1 MNTLYKTTTFIIVLT
16 LFASLGAPFSS
27 AASEE
32 FLSPQLKTAISVDAD
47 TFINSSA
54 DYLKNWEKLPG
65 RVEELKAKANPT
77 AAEINV
83 TRNELLNLKR
93 LLNTMKTSLTAIINN
108 LKAANKY
115 VEQDNF
121 VFNSVRSKNAGA
133 AGKLQA
139 EGGAHNILDSVV
151 NISDQLNRI
160 DHLLAEP
167 IFRRGTASLHTE
179 SPDGSQ
185 FKLVKASFNASTPAP
200 PVFRLAFT
208 CLVLGSRLIIKTI
221 RGTET
226 QGDVNQFVSTCGG
239 Q

>member
-1 MNTLYKTTTFIIVLT
+1 MNTFYKTITFIIVLT
-16 LFASLGAPFSS
+16 LFASLGAPFAS

-32 FLSPQLKTAISVDAD
+32 FLSPQLKSAITVDAD

-54 DYLKNWEKLPG
+54 DYLKNWEKIPG
-65 RVEELKAKANPT
+65 RVQELKAKANPT

-93 LLNTMKTSLTAIINN
+93 LLNTMKTSLTGIINK

-133 AGKLQA
+133 ASKIQA

-151 NISDQLNRI
+151 NISEQLNRI
-160 DHLLAEP
+160 DQFLAEP
-167 IFRRGTASLHTE
+167 IFRRGSASLHTE
-179 SPDGSQ
+179 SPNPSQ
-185 FKLVKASFNASTPAP
+185 FRLVRASFNANAPVTPA
-200 PVFRLAFT
+200 FRLAFT

-226 QGDVNQFVSTCGG
+226 QGDVNQFVNTCGG

>member
-1 MNTLYKTTTFIIVLT
+1 MNRLYKTITFTIILT
-16 LFASLGAPFSS
+16 LFASLGVPCSS
-27 AASEE
+27 AAGQE
-32 FLSPQLKTAISVDAD
+32 FLSPQLKAAISVDAD
-47 TFINSSA
+47 TFINASN
-54 DYLKNWEKLPG
+54 DYLKDWEKIPG
-65 RVEELKAKANPT
+65 RVRELKAKANPT

-93 LLNTMKTSLTAIINN
+93 LLNTMKTSLTAIINK

-133 AGKLQA
+133 ASKLQA
-139 EGGAHNILDSVV
+139 EGGAHNILDNAV
-151 NISDQLNRI
+151 NITDQLNRI
-160 DHLLAEP
+160 DQILADP

-179 SPDGSQ
+179 SAGHSQ
-185 FKLVKASFNASTPAP
+185 FKLVRASFNANATAT
-200 PVFRLAFT
+200 PVFRLSFT
-208 CLVLGSRLIIKTI
+208 CLVLGSRLIIKTV

-226 QGDVNQFVSTCGG
+226 QRDVDQFINTCSG